1 MRIGELAERTG
12 VSVRALRYYEE
23 QSLLRSQRSPSGQR
37 HYGQDAVERVLRIQQ
52 LYSAGLSSKTV
63 LTLMPCLETGE
74 VDPAVLDLLESERAR
89 IDRQIRD
96 LLGTR
101 DQLDTAIATSRAS
114 MAGVPCPR
122 LTAQE
127 PRDRGRTAPVH
138 SPL

>member
-23 QSLLRSQRSPSGQR
+23 QKLLRSDRSPSGQR

-63 LTLMPCLETGE
+63 LTLMPCLESGE
-74 VDPAVLDLLESERAR
+74 VRPEVLDLLESERAR
-89 IDRQIRD
+89 IDRQLQD
-96 LLGTR
+96 LLSTR

-122 LTAQE
+122 LKAQE
-127 PRDRGRTAPVH
+127 PRDRGRTAPV
-138 SPL
+138 